1 MLPEKRKGAKSAK
14 EIPAEILCQL
24 NSGKIETANLVEW
37 LAVDQKILLKNL
49 LWKLEKPHY
58 LEPILLDVK
67 NLKKQTVN
75 TVNQTIGIGLFVQM
89 EIHNEYYLLDKISN
103 HNSDL
108 VRCWAIYIISQKHKK
123 VEELFEKIKPFAN
136 DTHFSVREISWLAIR
151 SMIIENLAES
161 ITILSDWAKDE
172 NENSRR
178 FASEATR
185 PRGVWS
191 EHIEDLK
198 KNPELALPLLEFLKS
213 DPSKYVQ
220 NSLANWLN
228 DAGKTRSDFVIAL
241 TNKWK
246 LESKTKETEFII
258 KRALRNIKS

>member
-49 LWKLEKPHY
+49 LWELEKPHY

-108 VRCWAIYIISQKHKK
+108 VRCWATYIISQKHKK
-123 VEELFEKIKPFAN
+123 AEELFEKIKPFAN
-136 DTHFSVREISWLAIR
+136 DTHFGVREISWLAIR
-151 SMIIENLAES
+151 SIIIENLAES

-198 KNPELALPLLEFLKS
+198 KNPELALPLLESLKS
-213 DPSKYVQ
+213 DRSKYVQ

-228 DAGKTRSDFVIAL
+228 DAGKTRPDFVIAL